1 MRPIAAG
8 ALIVTLWIA
17 PSAAAP
23 QGPARPS
30 GADRL
35 GQIEPAPLLM
45 PSSTMTLRNDLTI
58 LRAALESY
66 RAGHF
71 FRYPEASS
79 LEALIDTLIHTDDLP
94 EGFQLKGTVTEFVA
108 NRGGYRI
115 SARANGDTLTIRP
128 PERFD
133 PFWAMLF

>member
-1 MRPIAAG
+1 MRPPV
-8 ALIVTLWIA
+8 ALALGLALTFA
-17 PSAAAP
+17 PC
-23 QGPARPS
+23 AR
-30 GADRL
+30 A
-35 GQIEPAPLLM
+35 QEPAPEPAPEPGWVEAAPVLVG
-45 PSSTMTLRNDLTI
+45 SATMALRNDLEI

-79 LEALIDTLIHTDDLP
+79 LLELVALLIRTEDLP
-94 EGFQLKGTVTEFVA
+94 AGFALDGTVTAFVSHR
-108 NRGGYRI
+108 RGYMI
-115 SARANGDTLTIRP
+115 SARADGEPLTIRP